1 MGDVQFRYCPQ
12 IGDKLHQ
19 TMGILYG
26 DMQSSH

>member
-1 MGDVQFRYCPQ
+1 MSNLDIVPNK